1 MEEKSS
7 VTLESIQRA
16 ALDEFP
22 DRGSGFLPAANRQK
36 RRCDGLGVLR
46 VFFQALFA
54 SLVELHAAALMGRF
68 MLAQTTFAQLP
79 EPEQPEHMG
88 LESSSGDFP
97 RFFCPTS

>member
-22 DRGSGFLPAANRQK
+22 DRGSGCLPAANRQK
-36 RRCDGLGVLR
+36 RRCDGLDVLR

-54 SLVELHAAALMGRF
+54 SLVEPHAAALMGRF
-68 MLAQTTFAQLP
+68 MQAQTTFACLNP
-79 EPEQPEHMG
+79 
-88 LESSSGDFP
+88 SSQSTWDWNPHRGDFP
-97 RFFCPTS
+97 RFSCPTS